1 MIRRPP
7 CSKRTYTLLPYTTLF
22 RSLQDYT
29 ASLTAGYSLLPLRF
43 HRLQSGN
50 VFVSNLVGEW
60 EILAPEIF
68 SAFVDGSLT
77 FDTPEY
83 ADLKA
88 KHFLLDQ
95 DSTVA
100 VDLLG
105 VKLQRRL
112 SHLSDRKSTR
122 LNSS

>member
-1 MIRRPP
+1 MAGVRP
-7 CSKRTYTLLPYTTLF
+7 LE
-22 RSLQDYT
+22 DYT

-105 VKLQRRL
+105 VKLQRPL
-112 SHLSDRKSTR
+112 SHLSHVFGLPIR
-122 LNSS
+122 LEERRVGKECVRTY